1 MADTATEEP
10 DAPPPSDDLRE
21 ALLADFVGHL
31 GDGIADSHLKPG
43 DDLWIRV
50 NPDAWGAAAETL
62 RHKMG
67 CQFFDFVSAIDWMP
81 SPYGREMDAEVDTI
95 LAAANVEVE
104 AAEAAPIVQG
114 YAGGETRFQ
123 VFGRAINVVDKWGI
137 TIKADVPEDTL
148 SVPTWINTYP
158 GAAWHEREVHEMF
171 GVSFDGNVDMRKLY
185 LPTDFEGYPMRK
197 DFPLLARRVKPW
209 PGIVDVEGMP
219 GDDDEEEAAESATEG
234 ASE

>member
-1 MADTATEEP
+1 MSDTATEEQQ
-10 DAPPPSDDLRE
+10 APPTDEKRE
-21 ALLADFVGHL
+21 ALLASFVEHL
-31 GDGIADSHLKPG
+31 GDGVADSHLKPG

-50 NPDAWGAAAETL
+50 NTDAWGAAAETL

-67 CQFFDFVSAIDWMP
+67 AQFFDFVSAIDWMP

-95 LAAANVEVE
+95 LAAANGEVE
-104 AAEAAPIVQG
+104 AVEAAPTVQG
-114 YAGGETRFQ
+114 YAGGDTRFQ
-123 VFGRAINVVDKWGI
+123 VFGRAINVVDHWGI
-137 TIKADVPEDTL
+137 TIKADVPDGTM

-158 GAAWHEREVHEMF
+158 GAAWHEREAHEMF
-171 GVSFDGNVDMRKLY
+171 GISFDGNVDMRNLY
-185 LPTDFEGYPMRK
+185 LPTDFEGHPMRK

-219 GDDDEEEAAESATEG
+219 GADEPEEEAAESTEG